1 MGVFMVQEKN
11 IVSTRSKENI
21 VITNALIYA
30 NGPAHI
36 GHMLEYIQAD
46 TISRALKILGYN
58 VMFCGAEDTHGTPI
72 EIKALQSGLKPEE
85 LIKKMEELHLKDF
98 KDYSIQYDSYYTTNS
113 PENKLLAESIF
124 LKLKEKNLIYK
135 KSMEL
140 TYCENDKRF
149 LPDRYVKGICPKCGA
164 EDQYGDQCEKCGT
177 AYSPVDLIKPYC
189 ILCKN
194 SPTRKNSEH
203 YFFKLSEFS
212 EKLREWLNNNREL
225 QPEIRNQVLSW
236 IDKGLEDWCI
246 SRDGPYFGFKIPG
259 EENKYFY
266 VWLDAPIGYISSL
279 SHGLSSVNEG
289 VDYWNN
295 SRIIHI
301 IGKDIVYFH
310 LLFWPAVLMGADLKL
325 PEIVL
330 VHGFLNVNNEKM
342 SKSRGTF
349 LNAEE
354 LSSIVKP
361 EYFRYYIV
369 SNLSR
374 TMSDVNLD
382 LEDFKERINNE
393 LIGNIANFIYRVL
406 SFTNK
411 NFNSKITTGTDE
423 KILLES
429 KAIALEAL
437 KYYEKYELRLA
448 SQAISRLSAL
458 GNKYFQ
464 ENEPWKLIKTDK
476 SKTQITVNTAV
487 NLLKDL
493 IIVLKP
499 MLPEYSKSIESQ
511 LNMKDLNLKD
521 LDLKIINHTIG
532 EAKIIFEKID
542 KIDISKVDINKNNM
556 NKNKFDIS
564 KNESDTNKNNLHSEE
579 SKNAFDS
586 LQIRVA
592 KILRAEKHP
601 KAEKLYIEEID
612 LGDEK
617 RTIVSGL
624 VPYYTAEELLNK
636 KILVVTNLQP
646 AVLRGVKSEGMLL
659 AAEDKSIVGLLLTNA
674 EIGDYAYIDDFSE
687 EKISKIKKL
696 PLISIED
703 FGKVNIIAKNGK
715 VYADD
720 KEIKIKSGE
729 IFIDKISNGKVR

>member
-1 MGVFMVQEKN
+1 MVQEKN

-113 PENKLLAESIF
+113 PENRLLAESIF

-149 LPDRYVKGICPKCGA
+149 LPDRYVKGVCPKCGA

-212 EKLREWLNNNREL
+212 EKLREWLISNREL

-279 SHGLSSVNEG
+279 SHGVGSVNEG
-289 VDYWNN
+289 IDYWNN

-406 SFTNK
+406 SFANK
-411 NFNSKITTGTDE
+411 NFDSKITSGTDE

-437 KYYEKYELRLA
+437 NYYEKYELRLA

-476 SKTQITVNTAV
+476 DKAQTIINTAV
-487 NLLKDL
+487 NILKDL
-493 IIVLKP
+493 VIVLKP
-499 MLPEYSKSIESQ
+499 MLPEYSKNIELQ
-511 LNMKDLNLKD
+511 LNVKDLTLKD
-521 LDLKIINHTIG
+521 LELRIFNHTIG
-532 EAKIIFEKID
+532 NAKIIFEKID
-542 KIDISKVDINKNNM
+542 NIDM
-556 NKNKFDIS
+556 S
-564 KNESDTNKNNLHSEE
+564 KNMYGVNKDELDNES
-579 SKNAFDS
+579 SKNAFNN

-592 KILRAEKHP
+592 KILKAEKHP

-636 KILVVTNLQP
+636 KILVVTNLQA

-674 EIGDYAYIDDFSE
+674 EIGDYVYTGSFSE
-687 EKISKIKKL
+687 EKLNRIKSL

-703 FGKVNIIAKNGK
+703 FGKVNIFAKDGK
-715 VYADD
+715 VYADGL
-720 KEIKIKSGE
+720 ELKINSGE
-729 IFIDKISNGKVR
+729 IFIDKISSGRVR